1 MAALVSKK
9 LALSG
14 FEFLFAGH
22 PEKLCYVRLPSLNLR
37 VIVTLISMKMF
48 NHQFLFFVV
57 FKIL

>member
-37 VIVTLISMKMF
+37 VVTLISMKMF